1 MGFIFDLLF
10 VSLLDLY
17 MKNATNATL
26 NRHFKS
32 EILRKK
38 KVKINSPPWPTFFKG
53 LIKQCELVCML
64 VYVCEN
70 VRVKC
75 PVNQLKSFKTWK
87 IKWSMV

>member
-1 MGFIFDLLF
+1 MCKKGESNLTWFYYQLDKKMGFIFDLLF

-38 KVKINSPPWPTFFKG
+38 KLKLTLPPGPPSLKG
-53 LIKQCELVCML
+53 
-64 VYVCEN
+64 
-70 VRVKC
+70 
-75 PVNQLKSFKTWK
+75 
-87 IKWSMV
+87 